1 MPNLDPL
8 GVPGA
13 PLETLNAALSGAQ
26 TLDLSG
32 GWLLLVTDWQGHR
45 PMARYGAVVLPAAGE
60 PLVLTAAFG
69 PRFGPAGAEALAQL
83 VTWAQEQGLTL
94 RETVLSPSAFMQVL
108 EEPDHEEIRHLV
120 AASNPTDPGI
130 YTRPDLRADQKDEDG
145 WDD

>member
-1 MPNLDPL
+1 MSTLDPL

-26 TLDLSG
+26 TLDLTG
-32 GWLLLVTDWQGHR
+32 GRLLLVTDWQGHR
-45 PMARYGAVVLPAAGE
+45 PLARYGAVLLPASGE

-69 PRFGPAGAEALAQL
+69 PRFGPTGAQALAEL
-83 VTWAQEQGLTL
+83 VTWAQEQGLVL

-108 EEPDHEEIRHLV
+108 EEPDDEEIRHLV

-130 YTRPDLRADQKDEDG
+130 YTRPDLRAEEEDKDG